1 LTWFTDALLHS
12 LLALERTFDDN
23 VKGQAHVMHLL
34 SVWTRRLTGSVVTG
48 NEALVVTVL
57 KLFSHTLMSLDPLAP
72 STLALR
78 KDCWLGLVS
87 FVGCAPKAFDEQTLL
102 ATMTAVIQRY
112 AQQTDDTP
120 MAEALEAGVAHALA
134 TSTTLNV
141 FEMEH
146 CQHLLEALV
155 QLEAR
160 RFPQGVWSMALL
172 IEHAVDIRSQL
183 KPATRAQADLDSL
196 YALAENILTP
206 PDATHAS
213 FVKVAIVAGLV

>member
-1 LTWFTDALLHS
+1 
-12 LLALERTFDDN
+12 
-23 VKGQAHVMHLL
+23 MHLL
-34 SVWTRRLTGSVVTG
+34 SVWTRRLTGSVVTER
-48 NEALVVTVL
+48 NESLVVTVL

-87 FVGCAPKAFDEQTLL
+87 FVGCAPEAFDEQTLL
-102 ATMTAVIQRY
+102 AAMTGVIQLY
-112 AQQTDDTP
+112 AQQTEDTH
-120 MAEALEAGVAHALA
+120 MAESLEAGVAHALA

-141 FEMEH
+141 FELEH

-183 KPATRAQADLDSL
+183 KPATRAQADLESL
-196 YALAENILTP
+196 YALAENILTT
-206 PDATHAS
+206 PDAS